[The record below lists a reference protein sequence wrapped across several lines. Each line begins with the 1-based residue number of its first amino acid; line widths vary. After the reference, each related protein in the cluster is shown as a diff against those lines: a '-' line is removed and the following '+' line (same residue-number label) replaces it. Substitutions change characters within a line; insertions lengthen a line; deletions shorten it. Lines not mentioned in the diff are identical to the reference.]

1 MSTNF
6 YIQTHLPFEQGSFPI
21 KKLVNAIY
29 EVEGISFA
37 YFDDGLPDFVLTK
50 TQNEIE
56 DKIDAGSTVLIMS
69 QNDYLWVNHY
79 QGLVT
84 SFERQGRTDVAK
96 ILNTIEE
103 YAGITLW
110 TDSFDYKRMT
120 PLQQEQCWSA
130 IGRNKEEDQTTLDAS
145 SAQVSGAL

>member
-6 YIQTHLPFEQGSFPI
+6 YIQTNLPFEQGSFPI
-21 KKLVNAIY
+21 KELVNAIY
-29 EVEGISFA
+29 AVDGISFA
-37 YFDDGLPDFVLTK
+37 YFDDGLPDFVITK

-56 DKIDAGSTVLIMS
+56 DKIDAGSTVLIVC
-69 QNDYLWVNHY
+69 QNDYLWVNQC

-96 ILNTIEE
+96 ILDTIEE

-110 TDSFDYKRMT
+110 TDSLDYRRKT
-120 PLQQEQCWSA
+120 PLQQEQWWSA
-130 IGRNKEEDQTTLDAS
+130 IGRYKEENQTILDAS
-145 SAQVSGAL
+145 SAQVSGSL